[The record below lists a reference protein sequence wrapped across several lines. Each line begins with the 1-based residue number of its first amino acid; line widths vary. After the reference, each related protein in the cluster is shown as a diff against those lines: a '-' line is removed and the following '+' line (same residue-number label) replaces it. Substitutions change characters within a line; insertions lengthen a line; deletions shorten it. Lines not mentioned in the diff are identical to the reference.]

1 MVMTVH
7 SENSCLMVA
16 CTRSSVSRSTAA
28 VASSR
33 MRTLVF
39 LRRALARHMSCL
51 THGEVGAAL
60 SDLMVEPLGQGG
72 HQGNLID
79 RSFLCLEAALMP

>member
-1 MVMTVH
+1 MVSLLSSWFTTITLLLSMMVLSLRVMMMTVH

-16 CTRSSVSRSTAA
+16 YTVTSVSRSTAA

-39 LRRALARHMSCL
+39 LSRARARHISCL
-51 THGEVGAAL
+51 
-60 SDLMVEPLGQGG
+60 
-72 HQGNLID
+72 
-79 RSFLCLEAALMP
+79 